1 MAKSEGTN
9 NGRSAQRNKYYKFDS
24 AARGRGAGRGA
35 RGGRGGKPSGPG
47 REPSEDKDKSQVT
60 APEKVFLL
68 TKYREKPLPEMI
80 TSPGIFISTTK
91 DREKAAELELLRYLE
106 TIADELYP
114 ETETAEEAA
123 VKPEEE
129 EMDFEEMLKKDLDSM
144 KEDGEKSRRFR
155 LCLRE
160 GFCLLYVNV
169 LPPLDP
175 HRIVRHILE
184 QAESTGKYPLK
195 HCKRLVPIPETSGA
209 TLKQLSDLA
218 AKVVKPAF
226 DTPDHR
232 SFKFAIDTNS
242 RHSEKLERLDMI
254 KTVAEQVTNLG
265 QGHVVDLKKPEK
277 SVIVEVYKASPFSST
292 SQPACVNNLGVTVLE
307 DFDRFKKYNPG
318 SVATQAS
325 LRLSKAKAASI
336 LNPAEPSTS
345 TSTTT
350 AIASGPKPEQTQTP
364 SKAQQAHA
372 QSRRRASQIA
382 HAHHPSSPSTE
393 FGAPPAKRAKTGAA
407 GDGDGEGDG
416 EGKGEGEG
424 GEDGEWMMTEADV
437 EKGELVEG
445 ECGEQLGDG
454 FEEVI
459 EGGKVLRYR
468 KDDSSVD

>member
-1 MAKSEGTN
+1 MVKSEGTD

-24 AARGRGAGRGA
+24 AGRGRGGGRGG

-47 REPSEDKDKSQVT
+47 REPLEDKDKSQVA
-60 APEKVFLL
+60 APEKVFVL

-91 DREKAAELELLRYLE
+91 DREKAAELELLQYLE

-114 ETETAEEAA
+114 ETAEAA
-123 VKPEEE
+123 VKPDE

-144 KEDGEKSRRFR
+144 KEDGEKSKRFR

-175 HRIVRHILE
+175 HRIVRYILE

-218 AKVVKPAF
+218 AKIVKPAF

-277 SVIVEVYKASPFSST
+277 SVIVEVYK
-292 SQPACVNNLGVTVLE
+292 NNLGVTVLE

-336 LNPAEPSTS
+336 SNPAEPSTS

-350 AIASGPKPEQTQTP
+350 SASGPKAEQTQTP
-364 SKAQQAHA
+364 SKAQQAHER
-372 QSRRRASQIA
+372 SRRRASQIA
-382 HAHHPSSPSTE
+382 HAHPSPSAE
-393 FGAPPAKRAKTGAA
+393 FDAPPAKKTKTETGA
-407 GDGDGEGDG
+407 DGEG
-416 EGKGEGEG
+416 E
-424 GEDGEWMMTEADV
+424 GEDGEWMITEKDV

-445 ECGEQLGDG
+445 ENGEQLGDG

-468 KDDSSVD
+468 KDDSSV

>member
-1 MAKSEGTN
+1 MAKSEGTD

-24 AARGRGAGRGA
+24 AGRGRGGGRGG

-47 REPSEDKDKSQVT
+47 REPSEDKDKSQVA
-60 APEKVFLL
+60 APEKVFVL

-91 DREKAAELELLRYLE
+91 DREKAAELELLQYLE

-114 ETETAEEAA
+114 ETADAAA
-123 VKPEEE
+123 VKPDE
-129 EMDFEEMLKKDLDSM
+129 EMDFEEMLKRDLDSM
-144 KEDGEKSRRFR
+144 KEDGEKSKRFR

-175 HRIVRHILE
+175 HRIVRYILE

-232 SFKFAIDTNS
+232 PFKFAIDTNS

-277 SVIVEVYKASPFSST
+277 SVIVEVYK
-292 SQPACVNNLGVTVLE
+292 NNLGVTVLE
-307 DFDRFKKYNPG
+307 DFERFKKYNPG

-336 LNPAEPSTS
+336 SKPAEPP

-350 AIASGPKPEQTQTP
+350 STTTTTTTTSPAPASGPKPEQTQTP
-364 SKAQQAHA
+364 SKAQQAHER
-372 QSRRRASQIA
+372 SRRRASQIA
-382 HAHHPSSPSTE
+382 HAHPQPRPSSDPGSDSHT
-393 FGAPPAKRAKTGAA
+393 AKKAKTGEN
-407 GDGDGEGDG
+407 GEG
-416 EGKGEGEG
+416 G
-424 GEDGEWMMTEADV
+424 GEDGELAITEKDV

-445 ECGEQLGDG
+445 ESGEQLGDG

-468 KDDSSVD
+468 KDDESV